1 MALGDVTYDGDW
13 VSIEVLASR
22 TSTNGTPSASATAG
36 VSMQTILDAFDY
48 NARGMPSDLSFI
60 CVSTAGSATMTVTLK
75 AWMRFGTLAGL
86 TNGAWCPS
94 VLNGGSAIAEAD
106 TDMLRFAEPF
116 SLSGH
121 ADRFYTEVTAI
132 GGTNTAVTCFLRGR
146 RGYGSG
152 RL

>member
-1 MALGDVTYDGDW
+1 MALGTVTYDGDW

-22 TSTNGTPSASATAG
+22 TSTNGTPTASASAG
-36 VSMQTILDAFDY
+36 ILMQDLLDAFDF
-48 NARGMPSDLSFI
+48 NARGMPSDLSLV

-75 AWMRFGTLAGL
+75 AWMRFGTLASL
-86 TNGAWCPS
+86 TNGAWCP
-94 VLNGGSAIAEAD
+94 VTINGGSAIAEAD
-106 TDMLRFAEPF
+106 TDLIRFAEPL
-116 SLSGH
+116 SLSAH
-121 ADRFYTEVTAI
+121 ADRFYVEVTAI